1 LLTWRIKTLGGIKG
15 VNEASTGKFLDEEI
29 LVFVEVSIL
38 FAASLGVEG
47 LFDDDDDDEDDDGAK
62 ELSNV
67 DEEVVLDDEEVEGGW
82 GGGGGGGG
90 RWFKFAPGGGEDLQL
105 AD

>member
-38 FAASLGVEG
+38 IAASLGVEG
-47 LFDDDDDDEDDDGAK
+47 LEDDGAK
-62 ELSNV
+62 ELCNV
-67 DEEVVLDDEEVEGGW
+67 DEEVALDDEEVEGGW